1 MEFSQMHHEPN
12 PPVIKQVTCIIFN
25 PAHEYETLKTV
36 IIMCKCIAES
46 LGQEHAI
53 IADESLFSQLMELK
67 RSEDGCTFFFPM
79 LSGLHIWL

>member
-1 MEFSQMHHEPN
+1 M
-12 PPVIKQVTCIIFN
+12 K
-25 PAHEYETLKTV
+25 YETLKTV

-79 LSGLHIWL
+79 LSGLHIWLWTSWNQLDSIYSLFIASFLKIITAT